1 MRKYFTL
8 ADITKRIL
16 LALPVRFTKEE
27 SSNVYKF
34 FESMADSFYI
44 DTEKIDELIAQTNI
58 SSASGDYLDEYIQG
72 LAGFGRL
79 KSSVQDVL
87 DTEDYQDIT
96 DEENVVILTPEYQ
109 HGVKE
114 SDPAYKDRFINV
126 LYNYN
131 STKDGIKNIVIDFAF
146 QEPKE
151 MNTGVKR
158 GAFYSAP
165 TSHSKNF
172 YNDPG
177 YSHYGSFDIAAFTGF
192 IELSQKP
199 DDDLLEQ
206 LCIHIQNAKA
216 YGIQIYVKYPLVGI
230 LDGSYV
236 YTISD
241 EIVTRDTVSAN
252 QTTQTQTVTATDS
265 LTYIIINV

>member
-8 ADITKRIL
+8 ADITNRIL

-44 DTEKIDELIAQTNI
+44 NAEKIDELIAQTNL
-58 SSASGDYLDEYIQG
+58 SSASGDYLDDYVQG
-72 LAGFGRL
+72 LAGIGRL

-87 DTEDYQDIT
+87 DTEDNQDIT
-96 DEENVVILTPEYQ
+96 NEDNIVMLTPGFQ
-109 HGVKE
+109 QGIKE
-114 SDPAYKDRFINV
+114 SDPAYKDRFLNV
-126 LYNYN
+126 LYTYN
-131 STKDGIKNIVIDFAF
+131 STKSGIKNIIIDFAF

-151 MNTGVKR
+151 MSTGVKR
-158 GAFYSAP
+158 GAFYSST
-165 TSHSKNF
+165 TSHSKYF
-172 YNDPG
+172 YNDPT
-177 YSHYGSFDIAAFTGF
+177 YSHYGSYDIAAFTGF

-216 YGIQIYVKYPLVGI
+216 FGIQIYIKYPLVGI

-236 YTISD
+236 YNIID
-241 EIVTRDTVSAN
+241 EVVTRDTIAVD
-252 QTTQTQTVTATDS
+252 QTAQTQTVTATDS
-265 LTYIIINV
+265 LTYIIISV